1 VHCGQILLVI
11 VIMALSGARLVL
23 SGGTARTGA
32 SSMGLGMGAK
42 SLVII
47 LYQLLSE
54 HVSSFKKWAS
64 LKAYLILNSLEIVF
78 WAAVMVLVLQ
88 GNIQVCE
95 GTTCALGWVVVVLSV
110 LMRYD
115 PPNPGRKKDPDA
127 NFLSLLS
134 TYTAT
139 ISYMDYRLYKA
150 GGKHRDSSL
159 EEGYQL

>member
-1 VHCGQILLVI
+1 MPLFDPSHKTIVHCGQILLVI

-110 LMRYD
+110 LM
-115 PPNPGRKKDPDA
+115 
-127 NFLSLLS
+127 SLLS